1 MARKI
6 TVSKFSVSL
15 LGTVTAR
22 NPVSLSV
29 QFYVKTESIVIEFTS
44 LIVAVFE
51 RISVEYT

>member
-1 MARKI
+1 MVRKI